1 MNQVII
7 VNDKRFSMFMS
18 HHNIKSRINDL
29 ANAMK
34 RRYQGKKPV
43 FVIVLNGA
51 FIFASDLIRQ
61 IDFDCELAF
70 VKISSYSGTES
81 SGIIRTELPLQI
93 DLKDRHVIVI
103 EDIVDSGLTLS
114 HFLPSLRELAP
125 ASLAVCALLV
135 KPEAIQHQVE
145 VDFRGFDIPTRFV
158 VGYGLD
164 YDGYG
169 RNLKDIYQLNL

>member
-7 VNDKRFSMFMS
+7 VNDKRFSMFIS
-18 HHNIKSRINDL
+18 QENIKARINDL
-29 ANAMK
+29 SNAMK

-70 VKISSYSGTES
+70 VKISSYHGMES
-81 SGIIRTELPLQI
+81 SGVIRTELPLQV
-93 DLKDRHVIVI
+93 DLKGRHVVVI

-114 HFLPSLRELAP
+114 HFLPSIKELEP

-135 KPEAIQHQVE
+135 KPEAVQHKVE
-145 VDFRGFDIPTRFV
+145 IDFTGFEIPTRFV

-164 YDGYG
+164 YDGFG
-169 RNLKDIYQLNL
+169 RNLKDIYQLVV